1 MDVWADIKHSPWP
14 SFCRCIHEKSMV
26 GRWTWERGDAVGM
39 DGGMKSGKRRKK
51 KGGETVKQRETR
63 GVIRDWTVTNI
74 HSVRV

>member
-1 MDVWADIKHSPWP
+1 
-14 SFCRCIHEKSMV
+14 MV

-63 GVIRDWTVTNI
+63 GVIRDLMVTNI